1 MCLDI
6 FTFLKIYNIL
16 ITSAT
21 IHLMLQMF
29 WNLLWLV
36 N

>member
-16 ITSAT
+16 IISAT
-21 IHLMLQMF
+21 VLDATNVLKLF
-29 WNLLWLV
+29 LV